1 MRVHP
6 GETVS
11 VPGQPP
17 AWYDARSAELR
28 IDAGRVLVP
37 GVDDPR
43 RVDLA
48 TATGRARHP
57 VLVGVVLQ
65 LAARAAH
72 SDPSIRFEG
81 DPWSGA
87 LEAARTQRLLV
98 ADQATARQFLR
109 AAGRHQVSTALRGGA
124 MADAHP
130 WLLEAALVLGLAD
143 AGVLAGAD
151 VGGLRRDLT
160 TLLGTDRT
168 ARMEGLVARAVAL
181 DDHSQA
187 GLVAIAREL
196 EALLDSSPDAP
207 SDAVE
212 SAAAALDT
220 AAADALATVHA
231 ASEGPTPAPRDPV
244 TAARRHHAQNAH
256 RTAYRQG
263 RSEIDGT
270 MHREPSEPLRRE
282 ARSLART
289 LRAAIHPHT
298 ATEVRASTMPP
309 GRLRLSEA
317 MRAESQHARA
327 VPVTAKPWRQLRR
340 VEPLDRSLK
349 VGLSWDVS
357 RSRSTVHERACEAA
371 WALAWASRIVGA
383 SFSAVAWNS
392 APSPVVWPSRV
403 PTMVAYPP
411 CHGASS
417 GCAQSLRALD
427 GALGLSE
434 SIGTRVVVVV
444 SDGALPNR
452 RHVEA
457 EVAELVASGVRVV
470 WLSDSPDS
478 WSPGEARHIAVV
490 PGASVVPGLTDV
502 LAQALSEE
510 G

>member
-6 GETVS
+6 GETMS

-17 AWYDARSAELR
+17 AWYDSASAELR
-28 IDAGRVLVP
+28 IDAGRVLAP

-48 TATGRARHP
+48 SAAGRARHP
-57 VLVGVVLQ
+57 ILVGVVLQ

-72 SDPSIRFEG
+72 SDPSIRLEA

-109 AAGRHQVSTALRGGA
+109 AAGRHQVSAALRGGA
-124 MADAHP
+124 TAGAHP
-130 WLLEAALVLGLAD
+130 WLLEATLVLGLAA

-151 VGGLRRDLT
+151 VGGLRHDLT
-160 TLLGTDRT
+160 ELLGSDRA
-168 ARMEGLVARAVAL
+168 ARVEGLVARAVAL
-181 DDHSQA
+181 EDHSQA
-187 GLVAIAREL
+187 DLVTIAREL
-196 EALLDSSPDAP
+196 AALLDTSPGAATDAMK
-207 SDAVE
+207 
-212 SAAAALDT
+212 SAAAALEA
-220 AAADALATVHA
+220 AAADAFVSLHA

-256 RTAYRQG
+256 RTAYRHAG
-263 RSEIDGT
+263 SEIDGT
-270 MHREPSEPLRRE
+270 VHRDPSEPLRRE

-289 LRAAIHPHT
+289 LRAAIHPPT
-298 ATEVRASTMPP
+298 ATEMRASTVPP

-327 VPVTAKPWRQLRR
+327 VPVTAKPWRQLHRIG
-340 VEPLDRSLK
+340 PLDRSLK

-357 RSRSTVHERACEAA
+357 RSRSNVHERACEAA

-403 PTMVAYPP
+403 PTTVAYPP

-434 SIGTRVVVVV
+434 SVGTRVVVVV

-457 EVAELVASGVRVV
+457 EVAELVAAGVRVV

-478 WSPGEARHIAVV
+478 WCPGRARHITVG
-490 PGASVVPGLTDV
+490 PGASVVPGLTGV
-502 LAQALSEE
+502 LAHALSKE